1 MGNIRNLL
9 HRVEVIK
16 KQNDAILDATGARF
30 NIISLCGVAHN
41 ELMHSRI
48 LGEFLNPN
56 GSHSLKNAFLDEFL
70 KTLNSLSNNEEV
82 IALDTEKSN
91 LYLEYHVN
99 RLGRIDILV
108 EDGENALI
116 IENKLYAQDQNQQLY
131 RYDSFAKNNF
141 KNYTIVYLTLDGHN
155 ASEQSCVNDESGVN
169 YIKISYKETIVQWLE
184 ECVKHAIYHPLVRE
198 TLVQYINHLKT
209 LTHQDMN
216 AKNKEEVIEAMKSN
230 IEASFV
236 IANNIDNFKNHIINT
251 EFLRQMHEVAE
262 ELKLK
267 FVSKEGDY
275 VNKYSGFL
283 FEIPDTTNYNM
294 RLEFQ
299 SRGLRNLIIGAIL
312 KSEDCDGSSFD
323 KIKENYGTKGNDRWV
338 AYRDFT
344 EYQNWDSRAFVAILN
359 GEMKKAIK
367 NELEII
373 LEVIKDA
380 EGMKICSS
388 VCE

>member
-1 MGNIRNLL
+1 MEKIRNLL
-9 HRVEVIK
+9 HKVEVIK
-16 KQNDAILDATGARF
+16 RQNDAILDATGARF
-30 NIISLCGVAHN
+30 NIIGLCGVAHN

-48 LGEFLNPN
+48 LGEFLNPK

-70 KTLNSLSNNEEV
+70 KTLKSLSNNDDV
-82 IALDTEKSN
+82 VVLNTEKSN

-116 IENKLYAQDQNQQLY
+116 IENKLFAQDQNQQLY
-131 RYDSFAKNNF
+131 RYDSFAKDKF
-141 KNYTIVYLTLDGHN
+141 KNYTIVYLTLDGHD
-155 ASEQSCVNDESGVN
+155 ASEQSRVNDEDEVS

-216 AKNKEEVIEAMKSN
+216 AKNKEEVLDAMKSN

-236 IANNIDNFKNHIINT
+236 VANNIVNLKNHIINT

-262 ELKLK
+262 ELNIK
-267 FVSKEGDY
+267 FVSKEGNY
-275 VNKYSGFL
+275 VNTSWAGFL
-283 FEIPDTTNYNM
+283 FEIPDTPNYNM

-299 SRGLRNLIIGAIL
+299 NIGLRNLIIGAIL
-312 KSEDCDGSSFD
+312 KSKDCDDSSFD
-323 KIKENYGTKGNDRWV
+323 KIKENYGTKGNDRW
-338 AYRDFT
+338 AYRYFT
-344 EYQNWDSRAFVAILN
+344 EYQNWDSKAFTDILN

-380 EGMKICSS
+380 EGVKN
-388 VCE
+388 